1 MPPHVWKRSR
11 AGSSTHSATAFWI
24 VLPVAQGS
32 EAGVGKEQ
40 SYCAITPAETERP
53 SAFATFA
60 QQCSQMVGLR
70 NTVSFRGRLQGT
82 SDRALPFFDHL
93 HFHSCMKGLVLA
105 TTNIVEK
112 ATCFKALKQA
122 SRSILLGG
130 GDQGL
135 QFFATLRLQGLSVG
149 GTGPSIG
156 GCGPLNSQQG
166 ARTLRLIEPRGRGSR
181 GLVLRGW
188 KGIKQAISKHCT
200 VTSRLFSI
208 VVWLATRSRF
218 LNGAVRFSRKCHA

>member
-60 QQCSQMVGLR
+60 QQCSQRVGLR

-82 SDRALPFFDHL
+82 SDRALPVFDHL

-156 GCGPLNSQQG
+156 GCGPLNLTARGPDPKANRAEGPRVQG
-166 ARTLRLIEPRGRGSR
+166 VSFERLKGLNKLYQNIAR
-181 GLVLRGW
+181 
-188 KGIKQAISKHCT
+188 
-200 VTSRLFSI
+200 
-208 VVWLATRSRF
+208 
-218 LNGAVRFSRKCHA
+218 